1 MRGRIDGRGE
11 KGHAQKIKKSYFVEM
26 LKFLKYL
33 AIFIASLVVFYLLGP
48 KKPIPKLDASP
59 TPLSISIDEVADYVQ
74 QQEAAIPNIKPD
86 NASQLVWYAD
96 SLQQQTPYSVVYL
109 HGYSASPEE
118 GAPIH
123 LEIAK
128 RYGANFY
135 APRLFGHGLQSEN
148 PMLDVTPEKLLAS
161 AKEAIAIGKIIGK
174 KVILVTC
181 STGSTLGLF
190 AAQNDADIAGHILYS
205 PNIDVYDSRSEL
217 LIKPWGLQI
226 ARQVFGG
233 NFREFEANEEV
244 RKYWVHRYR
253 LEGVIALKLLV
264 KATMKEET
272 FKNITQ
278 PLFVGY
284 YYKNEEEQDKAI
296 SVARILEMY
305 EQLGTPAN
313 QKEKMAFSTVGAHVL
328 ASKYWSKDL
337 DTVRNTTF
345 RFIEEKMGIRPIN

>member
-1 MRGRIDGRGE
+1 MIR
-11 KGHAQKIKKSYFVEM
+11 FF
-26 LKFLKYL
+26 KFL
-33 AIFIASLVVFYLLGP
+33 IFLVVAVVIVYLLGP
-48 KKPIPKLDASP
+48 KKPIPKLDTIPKS
-59 TPLSISIDEVADYVQ
+59 LSISINEVSDYVEKK
-74 QQEAAIPNIKPD
+74 EAAIPNIKPG
-86 NASQLVWYAD
+86 NASQLVWYDD
-96 SLQQQTPYSVVYL
+96 SLKQKTPYSVVYL

-123 LEIAK
+123 KEIAQ

-148 PMLDVTPEKLLAS
+148 PMLDISAEKLLES
-161 AKEAIAIGKIIGK
+161 AKEAIAIGKILGE

-190 AAQNDADIAGHILYS
+190 ATQNDADIAGHILYS
-205 PNIDVYDSRSEL
+205 PNIDVYDTRSEL

-233 NFREFEANEEV
+233 NFREFEANDEV
-244 RKYWVHRYR
+244 KKYWVHRYR

-272 FKNITQ
+272 FRNITQ

-296 SVARILEMY
+296 SIARILEMY
-305 EQLGTPAN
+305 EQLGTPADK
-313 QKEKMAFSTVGAHVL
+313 KEKIAFSTVGAHVL

-337 DTVRNTTF
+337 DTVRHSTF
-345 RFIEEKMGIRPIN
+345 RFIEEKMGIAPVN